1 MALTDAQVLD
11 SIDNAISAWSSPT
24 VASDANGINSLTVN
38 SRSYTRNDIPALL
51 KLRDIYAARVKVGS
65 SGKMYLGQGVSVR

>member
-1 MALTDAQVLD
+1 MALTDSQILD

-24 VASDANGINSLTVN
+24 SATDANGINSLTIN

-51 KLRDIYAARVKVGS
+51 KLRDIYAARVRIGT
-65 SGKMYLGQGVSVR
+65 SGKMVLGQGVGIR